1 MKRRMIQRS
10 LAVAVF
16 AAIALTV
23 NAQHEHQTYNGP
35 FGHNNAGIAT
45 YSYYTGDDGRRMFDG
60 KYTYKRIDKRNGGS
74 TYTET
79 GQYKD
84 DKLEGLWTLS
94 FNGSMNGNKVVAK
107 ITLNY
112 KNGLLN
118 GPMNYSWRETEGG
131 KTTTKQYAFQFN
143 EGYLTGKAKDLKLDM
158 QIFSFAFDENHQPC
172 GLWTCR
178 LNRPSEQW
186 MFCIRYADGKF
197 QESYTENMQTGDRTG
212 QRTGVGADDGEV
224 GRPLL
229 QEINKLLL
237 QPYGYKE
244 MPIRSSINKEQ
255 QSHNSRIINAEG
267 NKYGFLGYQGYHD

>member
-1 MKRRMIQRS
+1 
-10 LAVAVF
+10 
-16 AAIALTV
+16 
-23 NAQHEHQTYNGP
+23 
-35 FGHNNAGIAT
+35 
-45 YSYYTGDDGRRMFDG
+45 
-60 KYTYKRIDKRNGGS
+60 
-74 TYTET
+74 
-79 GQYKD
+79 
-84 DKLEGLWTLS
+84 
-94 FNGSMNGNKVVAK
+94 
-107 ITLNY
+107 
-112 KNGLLN
+112 
-118 GPMNYSWRETEGG
+118 
-131 KTTTKQYAFQFN
+131 
-143 EGYLTGKAKDLKLDM
+143 M
-158 QIFSFAFDENHQPC
+158 QIFSFAFDEKHQPS

-186 MFCIRYADGKF
+186 MFCIRYADGKL

-244 MPIRSSINKEQ
+244 MPIRSSLNKEQ

>member
-1 MKRRMIQRS
+1 MKASMIQKS
-10 LAVAVF
+10 LAVVAFSVIAQ
-16 AAIALTV
+16 AAG
-23 NAQHEHQTYNGP
+23 AQEHQTYNGP
-35 FGHNNAGIAT
+35 FGNDNAGTAT

-79 GQYKD
+79 GLYKD

-94 FNGSMNGNKVVAK
+94 FNGSINGNKVVAK
-107 ITLNY
+107 ITLSY

-118 GPMNYSWRETEGG
+118 GPMNYSWQETEDG
-131 KTTTKQYAFQFN
+131 KTTTKQYTLQFN
-143 EGYLTGKAKDLKLDM
+143 EGYLTGKATNIKLDM
-158 QIFSFAFDENHQPC
+158 QIISYAFDENHQPK

-186 MFCIRYADGKF
+186 MYCIRYADGKLL
-197 QESYTENMQTGDRTG
+197 ESYTENMATGDRTG
-212 QRTGVGADDGEV
+212 QRTAGADDSDV

-229 QEINKLLL
+229 KEINKLLL

-244 MPIRSSINKEQ
+244 MPIRSSLNKEQ
-255 QSHNSRIINAEG
+255 QSHNFRIINAEG

>member
-1 MKRRMIQRS
+1 MKEKTILRN

-35 FGHNNAGIAT
+35 FGRGNSGTAT

-60 KYTYKRIDKRNGGS
+60 KYTYKKVDKRNGGS

-84 DKLEGLWTLS
+84 DKLEGLWTLT
-94 FNGSMNGNKVVAK
+94 FNGSMYGNKVVAK

-112 KNGLLN
+112 KNGLLD

-131 KTTTKQYAFQFN
+131 KTNTKQYVLQFH
-143 EGYLTGKAKDLKLDM
+143 EGYLTGKASNIKLDM
-158 QIFSFAFDENHQPC
+158 QIISYAFDENHQPS

-186 MFCIRYADGKF
+186 MFCIRYADGKL
-197 QESYTENMQTGDRTG
+197 QESYTENMATGDRTG
-212 QRTGVGADDGEV
+212 QRSGVGADDGEV

-267 NKYGFLGYQGYHD
+267 NKYGFLGYQGYQD

>member
-16 AAIALTV
+16 SVIALAAG
-23 NAQHEHQTYNGP
+23 AQERQTYNGP

-131 KTTTKQYAFQFN
+131 KTITKQYAFQFH
-143 EGYLTGKAKDLKLDM
+143 EGYLTGKAKELKLDM

-186 MFCIRYADGKF
+186 TFCLRYADGKL
-197 QESYTENMQTGDRTG
+197 QESYTENVATGDRTG
-212 QRTGVGADDGEV
+212 QRSGVGADDGEV